1 MCTRLLQ
8 SSVVSAES
16 LLVTRMSEKVIIL
29 IVLVLTI
36 NWTVS
41 VKPVMLRRVPKATM
55 VFHISYL
62 ETMLYF
68 DHCMCKVCKDA
79 FHIVHTA
86 SHLQVL
92 MQAHKILLQCTAHIP
107 KPIKLNLEVSQTI
120 QRRKYLVLANWK
132 QIKKN

>member
-1 MCTRLLQ
+1 MCTGLLQ
-8 SSVVSAES
+8 SSVVSVES

-36 NWTVS
+36 TWTVS
-41 VKPVMLRRVPKATM
+41 VKPVMLRCVPKATM

-79 FHIVHTA
+79 LHIVHIA
-86 SHLQVL
+86 SHLKVL
-92 MQAHKILLQCTAHIP
+92 MQVHKILLQCTVHIP
-107 KPIKLNLEVSQTI
+107 KSIKLKLRQSKEGNTW
-120 QRRKYLVLANWK
+120 Y
-132 QIKKN
+132 

>member
-1 MCTRLLQ
+1 MCTGLLQ
-8 SSVVSAES
+8 SSVVSVES

-36 NWTVS
+36 TWTVS

-79 FHIVHTA
+79 LHIVHIT

-92 MQAHKILLQCTAHIP
+92 MQVHKILLQCTVHIP
-107 KPIKLNLEVSQTI
+107 KSIKLKLRSFPDNLKKEIPGISQLET
-120 QRRKYLVLANWK
+120 N
-132 QIKKN
+132 